1 VTGSPRVFTMR
12 WHGPGTRRFAEA
24 NRRPCPEGSMS
35 LRIVVAEA
43 DADHA
48 ASLEL
53 LITREKGYTVA
64 GRFES
69 AQSLLQA
76 AGEESER
83 DAGEWDL
90 ILMNLRLPG
99 ADGARTAKQLRDLLP
114 DMPIITYSTL
124 ESAETF
130 LREIRTRI

>member
-1 VTGSPRVFTMR
+1 
-12 WHGPGTRRFAEA
+12 
-24 NRRPCPEGSMS
+24 MS
-35 LRIVVAEA
+35 LKIVVAEA

-48 ASLEL
+48 ARLEI

-76 AGEESER
+76 AGEEAAQ

-90 ILMNLRLPG
+90 ILLNLRLPG
-99 ADGARTAKQLRDLLP
+99 SDGTRTAKQLRELLP
-114 DMPIITYSTL
+114 EVPVITYSAL

-130 LREIRTRI
+130 LREIRTRL